1 MSSVVISGDVSG
13 SVTLQAPSAAGTT
26 VLTLPATS
34 GTVVTTAGGTSGSF
48 TTLTSTQDAT
58 LATSSGNVGIGT
70 TSPIAK
76 LDVRGAGAYFY
87 DNSTTDFQLTVASS
101 VSTIGTTTATPLAFK
116 SNSTERLRIGTSGEL
131 GLSGANYGTSGQVL
145 TSNGSGAAASWTTVS
160 SSPTTA
166 QVQSAMA
173 GSSVGAL
180 GTFGIFWYTSTANP
194 GTTASGISY
203 SNCVADTNGGPS
215 GTWRCMS
222 YSFGG
227 GGGKNVTSWLRIA

>member
-1 MSSVVISGDVSG
+1 MSSVVISGNTSGTITLAAPDV
-13 SVTLQAPSAAGTT
+13 AGTT
-26 VLTLPATS
+26 TLTLPAVSGTLITS
-34 GTVVTTAGGTSGSF
+34 GGGYAGSF
-48 TTLTSTQDAT
+48 TTLTSTQDASF
-58 LATSSGNVGIGT
+58 ATSSGNVGIGT
-70 TSPIAK
+70 SSPIAK

-166 QVQSAMA
+166 QVLTATSGYTAGVVGSFANGYSGSGAQANNATVA
-173 GSSVGAL
+173 GSTLTNLANANL
-180 GTFGIFWYTSTANP
+180 GF
-194 GTTASGISY
+194 
-203 SNCVADTNGGPS
+203 S
-215 GTWRCMS
+215 GTWRCLAFAS
-222 YSFGG
+222 SGG
-227 GGGKNVTSWLRIA
+227 YVTNWVRIS